1 MLATPFDQV
10 ARACSAARRRVVL
23 PGGERGPRRR
33 RFRHATRTTAVG
45 RASSATTTPVRPDA
59 TYRSLVHRL
68 MERDK
73 IVDAAIALAVLALA
87 EAEAFAGN
95 HLHGPL
101 WAGVVSGLLLGPP
114 LAVRRYYPWPVL
126 VVVFGS
132 FLLDRALGLS
142 LFNYLATVLA
152 GLVSLFTLAVTRP
165 LRPAAVGFVLAYAAT
180 VAAALGHSL
189 QGLAWGLVLLG
200 GAWLAG
206 RAIRSRRLLIEEL
219 RRTAQELERARDEN
233 ARAAV
238 ADERSRI
245 ARELHDVVAH
255 AVSVMVVQAG
265 AAHRTLD
272 TDPGRAGRAM
282 LAVQESGRQALAEL
296 RRLLGVLRPGDAGA
310 PELSPQPGLADL
322 EALVTRMG
330 EAGLQVSVS
339 EQGRPGEL
347 TPGVDLTAYRIV
359 QEALTNVLKHAH
371 TRQAAVAVRYAPDAV
386 ELEITDEGDG
396 PPAMNGHH
404 GHGLIGMRERA
415 ALYGGQLDAG
425 PGHNRGYVVRAR
437 LPRTAAS

>member
-1 MLATPFDQV
+1 
-10 ARACSAARRRVVL
+10 
-23 PGGERGPRRR
+23 
-33 RFRHATRTTAVG
+33 
-45 RASSATTTPVRPDA
+45 
-59 TYRSLVHRL
+59 VHRL
-68 MERDK
+68 LARPK
-73 IVDAAIALAVLALA
+73 IVDAAIALAVLVLA
-87 EAEAFAGN
+87 EVQAVTGN
-95 HLHGPL
+95 HLDGPL
-101 WAGVVSGLLLGPP
+101 WAGVLSGLLLGPP
-114 LAVRRYYPWPVL
+114 LAWRRRYPWPVL
-126 VVVFGS
+126 LVVFGS

-152 GLVSLFTLAVTRP
+152 GLLALFTLAVTQSIRS
-165 LRPAAVGFVLAYAAT
+165 AVAGFVVAYAAT
-180 VAAALGHSL
+180 LVAALGHNW
-189 QGLAWGLVLLG
+189 QGLAWGLVLFG
-200 GAWLAG
+200 GVWLAG
-206 RAIRSRRLLIEEL
+206 RAIRSRRLLIEDL
-219 RRTAQELERARDEN
+219 RRTARELEDARDEN

-272 TDPGRAGRAM
+272 SDPGRAARAM
-282 LAVQESGRQALAEL
+282 LAVQDSGRQALAEL

-310 PELSPQPGLADL
+310 PTLSPQPGLADL
-322 EALVTRMG
+322 DTLIGRMG
-330 EAGLQVSVS
+330 EAGLRVSVT

-347 TPGVDLTAYRIV
+347 APGMELTAYRIV

-371 TRQAAVAVRYAPDAV
+371 TREAAVAVRYGADAV
-386 ELEITDEGDG
+386 EVEITDDG
-396 PPAMNGHH
+396 SGPAAVNGHH

-425 PGHNRGYVVRAR
+425 PKQTGGYVVRAR